1 LRLVDRIGKVY
12 GYLTVIERVPDP
24 ERLVSLWLCR
34 CKCGNEVIV
43 KGGNLNS
50 GNTNSCGCL
59 NLQKLSERQTH
70 GKTRTT
76 EYRIYHGMIR
86 RCYEV
91 GNPAYPDYG
100 GRGIKV
106 CDRWRGEH
114 GFENFYA
121 DMGPRPKGKTLDR
134 WPNNDGDYEL
144 ANCRWATK
152 KEQAENRRSNK
163 WYEFNGLRMIQ
174 KDWSRYLNVDNR
186 QFHKWVTTKGIEA
199 AFNHFNKK

>member
-1 LRLVDRIGKVY
+1 MVNRVGIVY
-12 GYLTVIERVPDP
+12 GYLTVIERAPDP
-24 ERLVSLWLCR
+24 EKKVSLWKCV

-70 GKTRTT
+70 GMSGST
-76 EYRIYHGMIR
+76 EYEIYHNMVR
-86 RCYEV
+86 RCTEV
-91 GNPAYPDYG
+91 ENEHYPDYG

-106 CDRWRGEH
+106 CDRWMGEQ

-134 WPNNDGDYEL
+134 WPNNDGDYEFP
-144 ANCRWATK
+144 NCRWATK

-163 WYEFNGLRMIQ
+163 WYEFNGLKMIQ
-174 KDWSRYLNVDNR
+174 KDWSRYLGIDNR
-186 QFHKWVTTKGIEA
+186 LFHKWVTKHGIEVA
-199 AFNHFNKK
+199 VNHFNKK